1 MLLRSRFGVSL
12 VSSRLVL
19 LRCVLSK
26 NSNSSGVTMT
36 ELPKNYVELFL
47 PMPPS
52 ANRIWRSGRGRVYRS
67 DKYTDWLDD
76 CREELIGQRPGFIGG
91 RVSIDIEVSSKWRG
105 DVDNRIKPTLD
116 CLVKFGV
123 IEDDGKKFVRS
134 VRAFWS
140 DELADGIRVKIER
153 QA

>member
-1 MLLRSRFGVSL
+1 MRIADPIEL
-12 VSSRLVL
+12 V
-19 LRCVLSK
+19 
-26 NSNSSGVTMT
+26 
-36 ELPKNYVELFL
+36 L

-67 DKYTDWLDD
+67 EEYTGWLET
-76 CREELIGQRPGFIGG
+76 CGWEIAGQRKGAVLGP
-91 RVSIDIEVSSKWRG
+91 VSVDIEVSSKWRG

-123 IEDDGKKFVRS
+123 IEGDSKKFVRS

-140 DELADGIRVKIER
+140 ERPIDGIWVKIEGS
-153 QA
+153 QS

>member
-1 MLLRSRFGVSL
+1 MKIPAKDSRSIELL
-12 VSSRLVL
+12 
-19 LRCVLSK
+19 
-26 NSNSSGVTMT
+26 
-36 ELPKNYVELFL
+36 L

-67 DKYTDWLDD
+67 EEYTDWLET
-76 CREELIGQRPGFIGG
+76 CGWEITGQRKGALLGP
-91 RVSIDIEVSSKWRG
+91 VLIDIEVSSKWRG

-123 IEDDGKKFVRS
+123 IEGDSKKIVKS

-140 DELADGIRVKIER
+140 ERPIDGIRVKIEGHNG
-153 QA
+153 AHPNN